1 MIRIMTIININNKN
15 MDKIT
20 NNLNEQYD
28 NLNEQYDNL
37 NEEYD
42 NEILRLKEN
51 RNRYN
56 SYKKERE
63 LKFQKI
69 KQKRN
74 Y

>member
-1 MIRIMTIININNKN
+1 MIRIMTTININNKN

-20 NNLNEQYD
+20 N

-63 LKFQKI
+63 LKLQKI